1 MFYYMLIYLETYGC
15 TMNQADSQIM
25 EALLADSLTNRFDE
39 ADCVIINSCGV
50 KGPTE
55 RKIRKRIAE
64 IMASDKALIVT
75 GCLPLISPV
84 QGAVIGT
91 NVYDILDAV
100 EQVKKG
106 KSVNIIATG
115 KKNKLS
121 YPRQGDGVVGIIP
134 ISEGCLGSCT
144 YCAARLA
151 RGHLFS
157 YPVQSVVNTARSF
170 LSSGY
175 RELQLTSQDT
185 GCYGMDHGT
194 RLPALLE
201 MLTSLEGKFKIR
213 VGMMNPNHVS
223 DILDDLLD
231 VYTNEKIFT
240 FLHIPV
246 QSGND
251 DILQKMNRKYTVQE
265 FTEICERARKAFPHL
280 CLWTDIIVGFP
291 TETDEQ
297 FQDTLELVKNI
308 RPDKINVTRFSP
320 RPNTPASKMD
330 QIPGW
335 IKKERSRALHTLR
348 MDISHEI
355 NKSYVGNCYEILIDK
370 QGIVP
375 STMIGRTGNY
385 KPVVCTGNRGEFTHL
400 TITSA
405 QPTYLKAL

>member
-1 MFYYMLIYLETYGC
+1 MLYYMLIYLETYGC
-15 TMNQADSQIM
+15 TMNEADSQIM
-25 EALLADSLTNRFDE
+25 EALLADSLTQQFDE

-84 QGAVIGT
+84 NGAVVGT
-91 NVYDILDAV
+91 NVYDILEAV
-100 EQVKKG
+100 ERVKRG
-106 KSVNIIATG
+106 KSVNIIATA

-121 YPRQGDGVVGIIP
+121 YPRRGDGVVGIIP

-157 YPVQSVVNTARSF
+157 YPLESVVNTARRF

-185 GCYGMDHGT
+185 GCYGMDHGV

-213 VGMMNPNHVS
+213 VGMMNPTHIS
-223 DILDDLLD
+223 DILDDLLEI
-231 VYTNEKIFT
+231 YENEKIFT

-251 DILQKMNRKYTVQE
+251 DILQKMNRKYTVRE
-265 FTEICERARKAFPHL
+265 FTEICKRVKKAFPHL

-297 FQDTLELVKNI
+297 FQDTLDLVKKI

-320 RPNTPASKMD
+320 RPNTPASKMK

-335 IKKERSRALHTLR
+335 IKKERSRALHKLR

-355 NKSYVGNCYEILIDK
+355 NKSYVGTCHEILIDK
-370 QGIVP
+370 EGTVP
-375 STMIGRTGNY
+375 STMIGRTDNY
-385 KPVVCTGNRGEFTHL
+385 KPVVCTGNRGEFTHV
-400 TITSA
+400 TITGA